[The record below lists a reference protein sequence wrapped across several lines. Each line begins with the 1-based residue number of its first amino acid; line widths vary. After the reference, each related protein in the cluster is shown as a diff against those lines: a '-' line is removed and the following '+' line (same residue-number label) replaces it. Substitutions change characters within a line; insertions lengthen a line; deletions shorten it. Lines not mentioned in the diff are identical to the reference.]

1 MDDRFFNAIIGASS
15 RVCGYEINALSPWH
29 HLILQ
34 ALNSP
39 VLTPDKETSAGD
51 LLLFLKVVSCQWPH
65 SPNLDA
71 TWKDRIWYRRLKKSK
86 ILLRELDKLKEW
98 LEAQL
103 SSPVLWQ
110 KEDND
115 TGRSLSSPS
124 VFALVVGLVSKGNMT
139 LDAAWN
145 MRIAEA
151 RWYDV
156 TLAELNGADLRIAYE
171 NEDEQIKE
179 RLQEVDEETAVTI
192 AKRNLSQQ
200 DFERWHK
207 SFKDKNNG
215 GSI

>member
-1 MDDRFFNAIIGASS
+1 
-15 RVCGYEINALSPWH
+15 
-29 HLILQ
+29 
-34 ALNSP
+34 
-39 VLTPDKETSAGD
+39 
-51 LLLFLKVVSCQWPH
+51 
-65 SPNLDA
+65 
-71 TWKDRIWYRRLKKSK
+71 
-86 ILLRELDKLKEW
+86 
-98 LEAQL
+98 
-103 SSPVLWQ
+103 
-110 KEDND
+110 
-115 TGRSLSSPS
+115 

-192 AKRNLSQQ
+192 AKRNLSQK

-207 SFKDKNNG
+207 QFKANQK
-215 GSI
+215 

>member
-1 MDDRFFNAIIGASS
+1 MDDRFFQALIGASS
-15 RVCGYEINALSPWH
+15 RVCGYDITALSPWH

-51 LLLFLKVVSCQWPH
+51 LLLFLKVVSCEWPH
-65 SPNLDA
+65 TPNLDA
-71 TWKDRIWYRRLKKSK
+71 TWRDRLWYRRLKKHK
-86 ILLRELDKLKEW
+86 VLKREVAKLKEW

-103 SSPVLWQ
+103 SAPVLWQ

-115 TGRSLSSPS
+115 TGKTLSSPS
-124 VFALVVGLVSKGNMT
+124 IFALVVGLVSKGNIT
-139 LDAAWN
+139 LEKAWN

-156 TLAELNGADLRIAYE
+156 TLAELNGAELRIAYE
-171 NEDEQIKE
+171 NEDQEIKE
-179 RLQEVDEETAVTI
+179 RLPEVDDDMAVTI
-192 AKRNLSQQ
+192 AKRNLSQA

-207 SFKDKNNG
+207 SFIANKDEQ
-215 GSI
+215 

>member
-1 MDDRFFNAIIGASS
+1 MDDRFFQALIGASS
-15 RVCGYEINALSPWH
+15 RVCGYDINALSSWH
-29 HLILQ
+29 HVILQ

-39 VLTPDKETSAGD
+39 VLVPNKETTAGD
-51 LLLFLKVVSCQWPH
+51 LLLFLKVVSCSYPNT
-65 SPNLDA
+65 PNLEA

-86 ILLRELDKLKEW
+86 VLLRELSKLKEW

-103 SSPVLWQ
+103 ASPVLWR

-115 TGRSLSSPS
+115 SGKTLSSPS
-124 VFALVVGLVSKGNMT
+124 VFALVVGLSSKGNISI
-139 LDAAWN
+139 DKAWN
-145 MRIAEA
+145 MRISEA

-156 TLAELNGADLRIAYE
+156 TLAELNGADLRIAYD

-179 RLQEVDEETAVTI
+179 QLQEVDEDQAVTI

-207 SFKDKNNG
+207 SFKQNQ
-215 GSI
+215 